1 MFEQQA
7 NIYKFP
13 KKMGVWRN
21 GRRYGLK
28 KLSLV
33 EEILQ
38 VDALKLRE
46 T

>member
-1 MFEQQA
+1 MLLIA
-7 NIYKFP
+7 DIDDSP
-13 KKMGVWRN
+13 KNMGVWRN

-38 VDALKLRE
+38 VDALKFRE

>member
-1 MFEQQA
+1 MKNKQISTF
-7 NIYKFP
+7 FP
-13 KKMGVWRN
+13 KEMGVWRN